1 MNPAAA
7 ASGPSPSVAAV
18 QSNEVCLTRPKPDAS
33 IRVAARQ
40 MNAIRYASPSQR
52 RSTAQSI
59 GVDLGLCLAG
69 APVSSLLDE
78 LSKKA
83 QALAVEERAQLAQ
96 ELLESVERDADPD
109 VQAAWEAEIASRIAK
124 YERGEA
130 KLIPAEEVF
139 AAARRLTQ

>member
-1 MNPAAA
+1 M
-7 ASGPSPSVAAV
+7 
-18 QSNEVCLTRPKPDAS
+18 
-33 IRVAARQ
+33 
-40 MNAIRYASPSQR
+40 
-52 RSTAQSI
+52 ST
-59 GVDLGLCLAG
+59 
-69 APVSSLLDE
+69 LLDE

-83 QALAVEERAQLAQ
+83 QTLAVEERAQLAQ

-109 VQAAWEAEIASRIAK
+109 VQAAWEAEIANRIAK

>member
-1 MNPAAA
+1 M
-7 ASGPSPSVAAV
+7 
-18 QSNEVCLTRPKPDAS
+18 
-33 IRVAARQ
+33 
-40 MNAIRYASPSQR
+40 
-52 RSTAQSI
+52 ST
-59 GVDLGLCLAG
+59 LF
-69 APVSSLLDE
+69 DE

-83 QALAVEERAQLAQ
+83 QTLTVEERAQLAQ

-109 VQAAWEAEIASRIAK
+109 VQAAWESEIAKRIAK